1 MLATP
6 LGKIHVNKEGKMFE
20 RILVPLDGSELAE
33 LGLLYAQELAVAF
46 NSNIDLLHVCET
58 KRVTN
63 RRMHE
68 QYMESMSEKV
78 KQYVTTR
85 QAGGEATAKVKWT
98 ILAGDPTTT
107 IIDCAE
113 KNNASLVIIASHGRS
128 GIGPW
133 PMGGTATK
141 ILQRSGIPVL
151 FITARTVLTAST
163 KDSLFS
169 RVIVPLDGTEGGESV
184 LPFVKELTSKIAADV
199 TLFYVISSG
208 RKVHTIGGENYIRY
222 TEQQIEREKSGS
234 KEYLEQVI
242 EKIHGARANVKVE
255 VKSGDVSKEVVRF
268 AKETKARLIAMASH
282 GHTAL
287 DRWTLGSVAYKVLNF
302 SSTPVLLVKAQ
313 IPKT

>member
-1 MLATP
+1 
-6 LGKIHVNKEGKMFE
+6 MFE
-20 RILVPLDGSELAE
+20 RILAPLDGSELAE

-46 NSNIDLLHVCET
+46 NSSVDLLHVREN

-63 RRMHE
+63 RHMHE
-68 QYMESMSEKV
+68 QYMESMCEKV
-78 KQYVTTR
+78 KQYVTTHK
-85 QAGGEATAKVKWT
+85 AGGGAIAEVKCT
-98 ILAGDPTTT
+98 ILAGDPTAT
-107 IIDCAE
+107 IIDHAE
-113 KNNASLVIIASHGRS
+113 KNNVSLVIIASHGRS

-151 FITARTVLTAST
+151 FVTAKTVIATSAN
-163 KDSLFS
+163 DSLFS
-169 RVIVPLDGTEGGESV
+169 QILVPLDGTEGGESI
-184 LPFVKELTSKIAADV
+184 LPFVKELTGKIAADV

-222 TEQQIEREKSGS
+222 TEQQIAREKSGS
-234 KEYLEQVI
+234 REYLESAI
-242 EKIHGARANVKVE
+242 EKAKGSRANVKLE

-268 AKETKARLIAMASH
+268 AKESKARIIAMASH

-302 SSTPVLLVKAQ
+302 SSTPVFLVKAQ
-313 IPKT
+313 IPMT